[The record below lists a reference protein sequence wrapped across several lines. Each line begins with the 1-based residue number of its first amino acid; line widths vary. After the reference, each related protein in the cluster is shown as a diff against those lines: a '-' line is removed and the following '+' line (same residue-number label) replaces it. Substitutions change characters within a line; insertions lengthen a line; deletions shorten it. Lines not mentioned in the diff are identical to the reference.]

1 MRVLYDG
8 LVYTHL
14 FVGGINRYF
23 NNLIS
28 HLPATVTPTVMA
40 CYGNPVTAIAHP
52 RLRLCLY
59 RSRLLPSRISGR
71 FGAYYFRWVTAQT
84 RPDIIHPTY
93 YSLLTNQAFARVSYP
108 LVITVWDMITERFAA
123 DLDPLGTITECKRQA
138 VHAAQAIL
146 CISEHTRQ
154 DLLERY
160 PHLEAK
166 TTVTYLATDLHP
178 SMVSAAPV
186 TPRQPYLLY
195 VGGRRGYKNFDG
207 LLQALA
213 VIVQNYRDLTL
224 CVVGSPF
231 SAEEQAHIA
240 ALRLGDRIHHAGLV
254 DDRCLA
260 TLYHHSLALVYPS
273 LYEGFGI
280 PPLEAMVCGTVAIA
294 ANCASIPEVVG
305 DAGLLFDPKQPDELI
320 DQLLWVLNNP
330 SERDRLI
337 AKGQQRASQF
347 SWQKTA
353 AETMAVYQSLC
364 DAK

>member
-8 LVYTHL
+8 LVYTHQL
-14 FVGGINRYF
+14 VGGVNRYF

-28 HLPATVTPTVMA
+28 HLPATVNPTVTA
-40 CYGNPVTAIAHP
+40 CYGNPVAAIAHP
-52 RLRLCLY
+52 NLKLRLY

-71 FGAYYFRWVTAQT
+71 LGKYYFRWVTAQT

-93 YSLLTNQAFARVSYP
+93 YSLLTDQSFAQVSYP
-108 LVITVWDMITERFAA
+108 LVITVLDMITERFAA
-123 DLDPLGTITECKRQA
+123 DLDPLGTITDCKRQA

-146 CISEHTRQ
+146 CISENTRQ
-154 DLLERY
+154 DLLDRY

-166 TTVTYLATDLHP
+166 ATVTYLATDLHP

-186 TPRQPYLLY
+186 MPTQPYLLY

-207 LLQALA
+207 LLQALT
-213 VIVQNYRDLTL
+213 VVVQNYRELTL

-231 SAEEQAHIA
+231 STEEQAHIA
-240 ALRLGDRIHHAGLV
+240 ALKLSDHIYHAGLV
-254 DDRCLA
+254 DDRRLA
-260 TLYHHSLALVYPS
+260 TLYRYSLALVYPS

-305 DAGLLFDPKQPDELI
+305 DAGLLFDPKQPDDLI
-320 DQLLWVLNNP
+320 DQILWVLNNP

-337 AKGQQRASQF
+337 ARGQQRASQF

-353 AETMAVYQSLC
+353 AETMAVYRSLWN
-364 DAK
+364 AR